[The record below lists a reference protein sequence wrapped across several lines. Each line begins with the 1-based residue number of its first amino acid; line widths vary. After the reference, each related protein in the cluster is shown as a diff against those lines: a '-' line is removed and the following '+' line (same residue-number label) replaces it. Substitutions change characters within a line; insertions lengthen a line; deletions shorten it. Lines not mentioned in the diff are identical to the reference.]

1 MAAEEKV
8 VIKVEVDADISNDV
22 AAIRNRL
29 KAIEDRMGSFNR
41 KSKDMDRGLDRVNK
55 RFDKMG
61 NVLRKVTQVF
71 LKFTAAL
78 AKFSFIALA
87 GQIGLF
93 TAGLLAAKAAL
104 ITGRAAV
111 SAYQAS
117 LRGLSVAAAGVAT
130 ALAVAAAAMR
140 QFNEVQLG
148 SQFGGGP
155 QGRSNAIRATRSIDN
170 RTAGLLGREAT
181 SAIAGSLGRAGARPS
196 QTSNLVRQLFN
207 ISGGDAKAAQSLAAA
222 IGSGDVKQAQTSLRG
237 AVGFN
242 QGSLKNVSSMQGL
255 MGVVSGGGAT
265 GANFQSVGADM
276 AQTFIGTLKTQFSG
290 LTNIFADLGGPLI
303 EPFRQ
308 AFVSISRILKEDI
321 LSMTAVLQKF
331 GADSFAPTLVTTI
344 DKISEFI
351 RSNIVNNIGDVKE
364 MGEAFVNFF
373 KAVRDFF
380 DDIGGYLVKLEPAA
394 DVVIEMF
401 KAFGDAAGGRGLFQQ
416 FNNLVVENA
425 EAFKDFGASIGNVIG
440 ALFDQLSG
448 GQMGFFNKLP
458 LLSDILDTLASEV
471 IPALFNVFGRFAPI
485 LERLPDALSG
495 LADVLNFLA
504 PIIGTLV
511 DAIAMVADL
520 IGSFGMGMGLMFL
533 GGRKMGMGGRMARAG
548 AGAGAAGAGG
558 LTARAGN
565 GLFNAGAG
573 LQARGF
579 VGAGNVVGRTGIA
592 MSGGAGGL
600 LGKVAGPVGG
610 VLSAMHLE
618 KTVGNPFKLGF
629 DDSGSA
635 YQTGKFTGGGILA
648 GAGVGATIGAMGGP
662 FAPITMTAG
671 ILIGAAVGGIM
682 EGVAAFRGN
691 RRLKKAAENAS
702 VAILG
707 GLTGGVL
714 AGAGSASFNQGQSML
729 EMYQAAVSAAID
741 PETGELRVEGDTR
754 QFRDFLR
761 AAGVDPNSVHRD
773 EMFKLL
779 AEGGYG
785 DQLERQL
792 EGAVDFMDRQIN
804 NIAKALGMGAE
815 TVMQSLEALGID
827 PMSDF
832 NDTAASGLV
841 ALLNSPVIDRSRL
854 VLPDF
859 STSQAGVANRF
870 DSASD
875 MLNTLIGETNEG
887 IFDDATVS
895 DFVDRFAAAE
905 IAGGMSADV
914 AGLSGLKEIREK
926 VASGELDAKVLSQF
940 GIRDQEMF
948 IFDQLEQQYGL
959 GEGGAERL
967 YESYSDGGF
976 SIERVSGEIQRIS
989 TERERLRSGL
999 IGGDIGAFA
1008 QVAGAEGTN
1017 AFKLFAMNK
1026 MFTGDRPTGD
1036 QYAFG
1041 SAFRTGDFDA
1051 VQAQL
1056 DEGYEGPSGKG
1067 AAAATVDFMIKNG
1080 FLQEA
1085 QIGLLQLISENTG
1098 NPVAF
1103 NITGEVSENNLT
1115 SGQVVFNIESIPGES
1130 ADSGGNPGGIQ
1141 RAGRG
1146 SNSE

>member
-1 MAAEEKV
+1 MAVEEKV
-8 VIKVEVDADISNDV
+8 VIKVEVDADISNDL
-22 AAIRNRL
+22 AAIERRL
-29 KAIEDRMGSFNR
+29 KALEDRSRAFNRQTRDMDRNTDRVTRKFDRMGQT
-41 KSKDMDRGLDRVNK
+41 
-55 RFDKMG
+55 
-61 NVLRKVTQVF
+61 LRKVTGV
-71 LKFTAAL
+71 LTKFVTTL
-78 AKFSFIALA
+78 SKFSFIALA

-104 ITGRAAV
+104 VTGRAAV

-130 ALAVAAAAMR
+130 SLAVAAAAMR
-140 QFNEVQLG
+140 EFQEAQL
-148 SQFGGGP
+148 SPFLGGG
-155 QGRSNAIRATRSIDN
+155 QSGRSRASTLNRSISA
-170 RTAGLLGREAT
+170 RMTGLLGSEAST
-181 SAIAGSLGRAGARPS
+181 AITGSFARAGVRGS
-196 QTSNLVRQLFN
+196 QANALSRQLFN
-207 ISGGDAKAAQSLAAA
+207 ITGGDAKAAQSLAAA
-222 IGSGDVKQAQTSLRG
+222 FATGDFTKARTAVRG
-237 AVGFN
+237 AAGFQ
-242 QGSLKNVSSMQGL
+242 QGSLGGVTTMGGL
-255 MGVVSGGGAT
+255 MSTVAGGGAT
-265 GANFQSVGADM
+265 TGAFSGVAETM
-276 AQTFIGTLKTQFSG
+276 ANTMIGTLKTEFAG
-290 LTNIFADLGGPLI
+290 LKGIFADIGEPLLG
-303 EPFRQ
+303 PFRD
-308 AFVSISRILKEDI
+308 AFLQISRILREDI
-321 LSMTAVLQKF
+321 IAMTGVLQKF
-331 GADSFAPTLVTTI
+331 GAESFAPTLVTVV
-344 DKISEFI
+344 DKISEFV
-351 RSNIVNNIGDVKE
+351 RSNIINNMGRVEE
-364 MGEAFVNFF
+364 MGQSFVNFF
-373 KAVRDFF
+373 QGVRDFF
-380 DDIGGYLVKLEPAA
+380 RAIGDYLGRLEPAA
-394 DVVIEMF
+394 NVVMDMF
-401 KAFGDAAGGRGLFQQ
+401 RAMGDAAGGRGLFQQ
-416 FNNLVVENA
+416 FNALIVENA
-425 EAFKDFGASIGNVIG
+425 DAFMQFGTSIGNVFG
-440 ALFDQLSG
+440 ALFDQLAN